1 MGTPSGSAPRELG
14 LARKARL
21 PQQARSIRTRKVLV
35 EAAAA
40 CLVDYGYAGASTLV
54 VAERAGLSQ
63 GSVFKHFPVK
73 QQLLAAAV
81 AELLV
86 QLSARFQDEVVARLP
101 AVAGKPWT
109 ERVAPAVD
117 VMWTIFR
124 SAELRAVYEVY
135 IAARTEPALD
145 AELDGIVADHRSRIL
160 GLAQMVFPELRAHVA
175 FEDAVATVVFAMQGA
190 SVGLFGTGVRNEQEI
205 LAFFERLAQRELAAL
220 EAA

>member
-1 MGTPSGSAPRELG
+1 MGNTSRSAPREPNV
-14 LARKARL
+14 

-40 CLVDYGYAGASTLV
+40 CLVDNGYAGTSTLV

-86 QLSARFQDEVVARLP
+86 KLSARFHDEVLARLP
-101 AVAGKPWT
+101 AVAGKPWGD
-109 ERVAPAVD
+109 RVAPAV
-117 VMWTIFR
+117 VVLWTIFR

-160 GLAQMVFPELRAHVA
+160 GLAQMVFPELRDHAS

-190 SVGLFGTGVRNEQEI
+190 SVGLFGTGVRNEHEI
-205 LAFFERLAQRELAAL
+205 LAFFERLALRELTAL
-220 EAA
+220 ESS

>member
-1 MGTPSGSAPRELG
+1 MGTVAP
-14 LARKARL
+14 KAKL
-21 PQQARSIRTRKVLV
+21 PQQARSIRTRQVLV

-40 CLVDYGYAGASTLV
+40 CLVDHGYAGASTLV
-54 VAERAGLSQ
+54 VAERAQLSQ

-86 QLSARFQDEVVARLP
+86 KLSARFQGEVLARLP
-101 AVAGKPWT
+101 AVAGKPWAD
-109 ERVAPAVD
+109 RVAPAVD
-117 VMWTIFR
+117 VLWAIFR

-145 AELDGIVADHRSRIL
+145 AELDGIVADHRTRIL
-160 GLAQMVFPELRAHVA
+160 GLAQMVFPELREHDS

-190 SVGLFGTGVRNEQEI
+190 SVGLFGTGVRNEHEI
-205 LAFFERLAQRELAAL
+205 LAFFTRLARRELAAL
-220 EAA
+220 EVS